1 MDTIFA
7 VSSGRPPAAIAVVR
21 ISGSAAIDAVRR
33 LGGSVPAPRRAALRT
48 LRSAAGDPLDRALVL
63 VFPGP
68 ATATGEDLA
77 ELHLHGGRAVIA
89 AVEAELGSLPGLR
102 PALAGEFTRRALEH
116 GRLDLAEA
124 QGLAD
129 LLAAETEA
137 ERKSAFA
144 ASEGEISREVAG
156 WLAQIAH
163 FSALVEASL
172 DYSDEDD
179 VAAHST
185 DAIRDDVARLAA
197 DIATVLARPTV
208 ERLREGV
215 TVVLAGPPNAGKSS
229 LFNALL
235 ARDAAIVTAQAGTTR
250 DVLEASVQRGGA
262 AFVLIDTAGI
272 RGDTDDDIER
282 IGIARA
288 GDAMARADILL
299 WLGDPDDAPDA
310 AMFIHSRSDASGRQ
324 PAPAGALAT
333 SITDPS
339 SIEALW
345 NHLQRGAAA
354 IMPPVTSALLHQ
366 QQRERVVHAHAALIR
381 ATTEAD
387 LLLVAEHLR
396 AARTDLSSLLGVDA
410 TEAMLDALFA
420 RFCVGK

>member
-7 VSSGRPPAAIAVVR
+7 VSSGRPPAAIAVLRV
-21 ISGSAAIDAVRR
+21 SGPAAIDAVWR
-33 LGGSVPAPRRAALRT
+33 LAGNVPTPRRAALRT
-48 LRSAAGDPLDRALVL
+48 LRTAVGEPLDRALVL

-77 ELHLHGGRAVIA
+77 ELHLHGGRAVVA
-89 AVEAELGSLPGLR
+89 AVEAELRSLPGLR

-137 ERKSAFA
+137 ERKTAFA

-156 WLAQIAH
+156 WLARIAH
-163 FSALVEASL
+163 TSALVEASL

-179 VAAHST
+179 VVGHST
-185 DAIRDDVARLAA
+185 DALREEVVNLATS
-197 DIATVLARPTV
+197 IGTVLARPTV

-250 DVLEASVQRGGA
+250 DVLEASVQRGGT
-262 AFVLIDTAGI
+262 AFVLIDTAGLH
-272 RGDTDDDIER
+272 GDTDDSIER

-288 GDAMARADILL
+288 SDAIARADILL
-299 WLGDPDDAPDA
+299 WLGDPAD
-310 AMFIHSRSDASGRQ
+310 
-324 PAPAGALAT
+324 APAGSTLVHARGDAPGRENPPDGALVT
-333 SITDPS
+333 SVSDPA
-339 SIEALW
+339 SIEGLW
-345 NHLQRGAAA
+345 DHLQDRAAQ

-366 QQRERVVHAHAALIR
+366 QQRERVLHAHAALAQ
-381 ATTEAD
+381 ATSEED
-387 LLLVAEHLR
+387 LLLVAEQLR
-396 AARTDLSSLLGVDA
+396 TARTHLSSLLGVDA